1 MATAIQLSVR
11 GLAPV
16 CHTVIHATLTDDSN
30 QKSNIHTMERYEKPQ
45 KKIILL

>member
-16 CHTVIHATLTDDSN
+16 CHTMIHATLTDDSN
-30 QKSNIHTMERYEKPQ
+30 QKSNIHTMERDEKPQ
-45 KKIILL
+45 KKFFLL